1 MLISESPARCSV
13 CHNMD
18 RIIRNVNA
26 NANDSHV
33 DYHMHFG
40 IDDDD
45 YRGNEPVSEVLTVA
59 VTGII
64 RVRLRGL
71 IND

>member
-1 MLISESPARCSV
+1 LLVIIPA
-13 CHNMD
+13 D
-18 RIIRNVNA
+18 NA

-33 DYHMHFG
+33 DYHIQFG
-40 IDDDD
+40 VDDD
-45 YRGNEPVSEVLTVA
+45 YRGNESVSEVLTVG

-64 RVRLRGL
+64 HVRLRGL